1 MAQISS
7 YSSLTPQLG
16 DKVLGSNVVD
26 SSGNTV
32 TGNPTCQFTLT
43 SIKTLVDQDYVSQ
56 LESSSPSAAQASAL
70 NTAYSIRFGTP
81 AGLASDN
88 VQLLQGSGTAT
99 DGNKIQFNVIGTYQI
114 TLTYLVG
121 VTQSAANVPL
131 LVFRTLQDGT
141 SQVGPTVV
149 FNEQLPATNK
159 PIPLIIPI
167 TVQITTA
174 GTYYEFQMARSGVND
189 GGLVNLSTQGG
200 INAGITPTFTAA
212 SSASIKISKLI

>member
-7 YSSLTPQLG
+7 YSTLTPQLG
-16 DKVLGSNVVD
+16 DKVLGSNTTD
-26 SSGNTV
+26 SAGNAV
-32 TGNPTCQFTLT
+32 IGNPTCQFSLT
-43 SIKTLVDQDYVSQ
+43 AVKTLVDQDYVSQ

-70 NTAYSIRFGTP
+70 NTAYSVRFGAP
-81 AGLASDN
+81 VGAAGDN
-88 VQLLQGSGTAT
+88 VQLLQGTGSGT
-99 DGNKIQFNVIGTYQI
+99 DGDKIQFNALGTYQI
-114 TLTYLVG
+114 TLTYSVG
-121 VTQSAANVPL
+121 VTQSAVNVPL

-141 SQVGPTVV
+141 TQVGPTIV
-149 FNEQLPATNK
+149 FNEQLPAINK

-167 TVQITTA
+167 TVQITST

-189 GGLVNLSTQGG
+189 GGLIDLSTQGG